1 MVFSVVGII
10 FKIFFVGSLVTSG
23 PISTVL
29 SAASTAKTIYDQA
42 SLKNPTLAERG
53 LAMLPFKVE
62 NLPEPRPTNP

>member
-10 FKIFFVGSLVTSG
+10 FKVFFVGSLITSG
-23 PISTVL
+23 PISTAL
-29 SAASTAKTIYDQA
+29 SAASTAKTIYDQTA
-42 SLKNPTLAERG
+42 LENPTLAERG